1 MLNLYVSGEHFIITG
16 HFIDEFNRMST
27 PWWFYSMN
35 CGLSKMLSQ
44 VICEA
49 CVVIGIADKSI
60 AIAMLRHLLNLQ
72 NYLYTPNQKSLR
84 KWQNVQIS
92 CSDINS
98 HQATFVMLKICLWS
112 CIGSIIFGVHAPGR
126 TWNLFEW
133 YQSIGTI

>member
-1 MLNLYVSGEHFIITG
+1 
-16 HFIDEFNRMST
+16 MS
-27 PWWFYSMN
+27 PMN
-35 CGLSKMLSQ
+35 ILLSQ
-44 VICEA
+44 VTSSMNLTKCQLPDGSIQWIAVCRKCFLKWSA
-49 CVVIGIADKSI
+49 KHDVVIGIADKSI